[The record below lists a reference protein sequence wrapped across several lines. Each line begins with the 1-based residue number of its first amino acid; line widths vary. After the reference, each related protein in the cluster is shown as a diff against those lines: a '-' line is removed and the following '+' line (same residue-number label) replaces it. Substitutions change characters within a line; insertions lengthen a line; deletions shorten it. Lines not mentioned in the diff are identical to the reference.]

1 MSRLSSLALRIT
13 PIVAILVLAPA
24 PVAAAENAK
33 SLSVFDLVI
42 GDGGMGT
49 WIELVL
55 IILSCVGFTVAIL
68 RMMTIKADMLIPD
81 GLADDLH
88 NIFEQGVNDDGYNEA
103 LDIVAEDPSMLGAIL
118 SASLDKL
125 DFGYA
130 AMVQA
135 SETVGSA
142 ELNKYMAKINWLS
155 LIAAIAPMLGLL
167 GTVGGMIAAFL
178 EMASSGGAV
187 NPGDLAYAIGGAMIT
202 TATGLIIA
210 IPMLF
215 FFFFLRARINACFL
229 EASIAT
235 EEILDYFRN

>member
-1 MSRLSSLALRIT
+1 MALT
-13 PIVAILVLAPA
+13 ALVAVVPL
-24 PVAAAENAK
+24 AAEDAK

-49 WIELVL
+49 WVELVL

-68 RMMTIKADMLIPD
+68 RMMTIKTDMLIPD

-88 NIFEQGVNDDGYNEA
+88 NIFEQGINDDGYNEA

-118 SASLDKL
+118 SASLDKR
-125 DFGYA
+125 DFGYE
-130 AMVQA
+130 AMLTA

-215 FFFFLRARINACFL
+215 FFFFLRARINASYL